1 MRSKLTIAS
10 LSVVLAVAGG
20 VLMASSASGGTD
32 LHVVVAP
39 AGYGGIAFEDVNG
52 DGRLRL
58 GDGISARG
66 PLFDSTQSIRVG
78 TSYMQCLVHRRIID
92 TDQGLWNCNYVLE
105 LEDGDIVLQG
115 LDPRGPGV
123 YEMAVLGGTGVFA
136 GASGDATFTDVG
148 PGGEEYTDMVIR
160 LSN

>member
-1 MRSKLTIAS
+1 MRSKLTIAT

-20 VLMASSASGGTD
+20 TLMASNATGGTV
-32 LHVVVAP
+32 LHVVVIT
-39 AGYGGIAFEDVNG
+39 AGYGGVAIDDANG

-78 TSYMQCLVHRRIID
+78 TSYLQCIVHRRIVD
-92 TDQGLWNCNYVLE
+92 PDQGLWNCNYVLE
-105 LEDGDIVLQG
+105 LEGGDIVLQG
-115 LDPRGPGV
+115 LDPRGPGE
-123 YEMAVLGGTGVFA
+123 YEMAVLGGTGAFA

-148 PGGEEYTDMVIR
+148 PGGETYTDIVIR
-160 LSN
+160 LSD